1 MDLDV
6 LLSYLYDKAPD
17 ILQGGSR
24 AALKQ
29 GANSLGLS
37 PGVDYLSQQTGD
49 LFKPMSFEDTEE
61 DKARKAKL
69 AELFSA
75 RDAEAA
81 AANAPDTRQ
90 ADLQKLI
97 EAGKRASGQREY
109 MQGTVPLMEDYEKGI
124 AIGGDPSRGSKDE
137 IIARIRAQ
145 AAKMAGREGP
155 SAGGGGL
162 TTAQMT
168 PEIEQRLSE
177 RDAWASEQP
186 MRDAAWEG
194 DLASQRQDPNAS
206 AIAGEKL
213 LGLQRN
219 QQVDRQQRTQ
229 DALVSKIGDGSGKI
243 PFEQAM
249 QLEAAGVQIPYGARG
264 MSPEQFDAKINDIV
278 QRSSVD
284 LKMAEEAQMMGAPP
298 DATNAV
304 IGFSAYIERKAR
316 EIKAL
321 VDAGKLSRDEGTAML
336 DRIIDEEA
344 RSSNAIK
351 AYQLIQPPEGQPQ
364 AQVGK

>member
-6 LLSYLYDKAPD
+6 LLSYLFDNAPQ
-17 ILQGGSR
+17 LLETGSR
-24 AALKQ
+24 AAIKQ
-29 GANSLGLS
+29 AV
-37 PGVDYLSQQTGD
+37 PGVASGLDYVTNKTDQI
-49 LFKPMSFEDTEE
+49 FAPMSFQDTEE
-61 DKARKAKL
+61 DKARKAKI
-69 AELFSA
+69 AEMFGA
-75 RDAEAA
+75 KEAEAA
-81 AANAPDTRQ
+81 AANQPDTRQ
-90 ADLQKLI
+90 ADLDKLI
-97 EAGKRASGQREY
+97 EAGKSASGQRDY
-109 MQGTVPLMEDYEKGI
+109 MQGTVPLAEDYEKGI

-168 PEIEQRLSE
+168 PEIAQRLSE

-194 DLASQRQDPNAS
+194 DLARQRRDPNAS
-206 AIAGEKL
+206 AVAGEKL

-264 MSPEQFDAKINDIV
+264 LSPEQFDAKINDIV
-278 QRSSVD
+278 KKASVD
-284 LKMAEEAQMMGAPP
+284 YDMATEAQQMGAPQE
-298 DATNAV
+298 AINTV
-304 IGFSAYIERKAR
+304 VGFSTYIESRVRK
-316 EIKAL
+316 IKEL
-321 VDAGKLSRDEGTAML
+321 VDAGKMSRDEASAMI
-336 DRIIDEEA
+336 DRLIDEEA

-351 AYQLIQPPEGQPQ
+351 AYQLIAPIPQGQPQ
-364 AQVGK
+364 AQVGE